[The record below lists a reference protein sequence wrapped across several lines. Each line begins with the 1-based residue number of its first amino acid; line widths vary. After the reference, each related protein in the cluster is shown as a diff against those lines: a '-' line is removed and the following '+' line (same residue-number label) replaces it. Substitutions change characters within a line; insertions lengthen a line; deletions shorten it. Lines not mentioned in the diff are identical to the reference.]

1 MIRPR
6 RPLVPALALLAAMTF
21 ASSASANPIAPTFFA
36 ATGSR
41 LVDIY
46 LVAHGAPETWSWFG
60 VEECS
65 PLQADSLEATAMDLA
80 GPTGALVVCGARR
93 GVTTNGTA
101 VYSAMPWTCETRT
114 PLVSDHAFLSGLEV
128 VDGTTYGIG
137 WADPPA
143 SATPSLWTID
153 PATGV
158 VSEVGS
164 LGAMVADEMVSG
176 LAWDENAHVLYTLA
190 CCRGPLG
197 EDPADFLVRIDPAS
211 GQCTGRWRVS
221 TPTGAPM
228 GYLQSVEW
236 IGGDTFVA
244 IERNVA
250 HLYALTFVAE
260 TSPPGPGYWRATPIP
275 SSWPGAIDGLVDLSW
290 TGWEAP
296 YPAKTTTWGGLK
308 ARYR

>member
-1 MIRPR
+1 MIPPR
-6 RPLVPALALLAAMTF
+6 RLPVLALALLAAMPLVQ
-21 ASSASANPIAPTFFA
+21 SAFANPIAPTFFA
-36 ATGSR
+36 ATHSR

-46 LVAHGAPETWSWFG
+46 LDAHGAPETWSWFG

-65 PLQADSLEATAMDLA
+65 PLQADSLDATAMDLA
-80 GPTGALVVCGARR
+80 GTTGELVVCGARR
-93 GVTTNGTA
+93 GVTSNGPA

-114 PLVSDHAFLSGLEV
+114 PLVSDRAFLAGLEV
-128 VDGTTYGIG
+128 VNGTTYGIG

-143 SATPSLWTID
+143 SATPSLWTLD

-164 LGAMVADEMVSG
+164 LGALVADEIVSG
-176 LAWDENAHVLYTLA
+176 LAWDENAHVLYTLT

-197 EDPADFLVRIDPAS
+197 EDPADFLARIDPAS
-211 GQCTGRWRVS
+211 GQCTGRWRVL
-221 TPTGAPM
+221 TATGAPM
-228 GYLQSVEW
+228 SYLQSVEW

-250 HLYALTFVAE
+250 HLYALTFVPE
-260 TSPPGPGYWRATPIP
+260 TSPPGPGYWRATTIT
-275 SSWPGAIDGLVDLSW
+275 SSSPGAVDALVDLAW
-290 TGWEAP
+290 TGWDAP
-296 YPAKTTTWGGLK
+296 YPVKTTTWGTLK